1 MYDAEFVVG
10 VEHGQVR
17 AGVAL
22 LNHFN
27 FDFTQNERS
36 PTTDSHNE
44 DNHFD
49 FDFMQSEHSP
59 TPDLHNEDS
68 ASSESMSD

>member
-1 MYDAEFVVG
+1 MYDAKFVVG

-36 PTTDSHNE
+36 PTPDSHNE
-44 DNHFD
+44 
-49 FDFMQSEHSP
+49 QLR
-59 TPDLHNEDS
+59 LHAE
-68 ASSESMSD
+68 